1 MQHKA
6 THCCIIPKFHYSID
20 RHRTKGTII
29 ANSSSVLRPTRGRID
44 PLETPAKKSPF
55 KIRNIRLFIAFR
67 VFFNCRFYYPVFTI
81 LFLDYGLSLE
91 QFALLNATWAATIVV
106 LEVPSGAL
114 ADTVGRRNLL
124 VFTGIL
130 MVIEMVLLCFAPRG
144 NTQLLFPIFLVNR
157 ILSGAAEASASGA
170 DEAIA
175 YDSLQEE
182 GDIRDWPRVLEKQ
195 MWARSSAFIIAMSL
209 GAAVYDPDLMQRV
222 VDSIGINV
230 QLNQGITLRIPPLLT
245 LLMAILTLITAL
257 RMRESG
263 HHNHQ
268 KNAGR
273 GLSMADAF
281 KLTLTAGG
289 WILRTPF
296 ALVIILVGVVFD
308 NCIRMIITLNSQYYR
323 LIELPEATFGLIG
336 SGLAILG
343 LVMPRL
349 ARGMVQKHSPLF
361 NLGVMGVLT
370 LIGLSGMT
378 FFWPILGLL
387 PLIILV
393 AVIYLENF
401 FQSHYLNRITD
412 SHQRATVL
420 SFKGLSFNL
429 AYGMIGV
436 LYSLLLWYLSLQIT
450 ADRPD
455 ISSAQLENLVFV
467 KSIAWFPGYFLLTIL
482 AVLIF
487 ARWRLKKT
495 DEHKKPG

>member
-1 MQHKA
+1 
-6 THCCIIPKFHYSID
+6 
-20 RHRTKGTII
+20 
-29 ANSSSVLRPTRGRID
+29 
-44 PLETPAKKSPF
+44 
-55 KIRNIRLFIAFR
+55 
-67 VFFNCRFYYPVFTI
+67 
-81 LFLDYGLSLE
+81 
-91 QFALLNATWAATIVV
+91 
-106 LEVPSGAL
+106 
-114 ADTVGRRNLL
+114 
-124 VFTGIL
+124 
-130 MVIEMVLLCFAPRG
+130 
-144 NTQLLFPIFLVNR
+144 
-157 ILSGAAEASASGA
+157 
-170 DEAIA
+170 
-175 YDSLQEE
+175 
-182 GDIRDWPRVLEKQ
+182 
-195 MWARSSAFIIAMSL
+195 
-209 GAAVYDPDLMQRV
+209 
-222 VDSIGINV
+222 
-230 QLNQGITLRIPPLLT
+230 
-245 LLMAILTLITAL
+245 
-257 RMRESG
+257 
-263 HHNHQ
+263 
-268 KNAGR
+268 
-273 GLSMADAF
+273 MADAF

-370 LIGLSGMT
+370 LIGLTGLT

-487 ARWRLKKT
+487 ARWRLKNT